1 MTSEIFFLII
11 IVIVAFLYASVGH
24 GGASGYLALMVLF
37 GVNAIEMKPSAL
49 VLNIFVS
56 AISFYHFYKNGF
68 FKFKLLMPFI
78 VTSIPLSFLGAK
90 IHIDAHIYK
99 IILAICLFIAI
110 IRLVGFTGK
119 TDEKGTKPINMVA
132 ALIIGGVI
140 GFISGMIGIGGGIL
154 LSPVL
159 LLLNWA
165 TIKESA
171 AVSAAFIFLNSI
183 SGIFGA
189 FSSLN
194 QISSQ
199 IYLWALAGI
208 IGGTLGAYYG
218 SKHFNSKVLKYILS
232 IVLIF
237 ACIKLVII

>member
-78 VTSIPLSFLGAK
+78 ITSIPLSFLGAK

-99 IILAICLFIAI
+99 VILAICLFIAI
-110 IRLVGFTGK
+110 LRLVGFTGN
-119 TDEKGTKPINMVA
+119 TDEKENVPINLIA
-132 ALIIGGVI
+132 ALLIGGII

-159 LLLNWA
+159 LLLNWS

-199 IYLWALAGI
+199 IYLWAMAGI
-208 IGGTLGAYYG
+208 LGGTLGAYYG

>member
-37 GVNAIEMKPSAL
+37 GVNSSEMKPSAL

-78 VTSIPLSFLGAK
+78 ITSIPLSFLGAK
-90 IHIDAHIYK
+90 IHIDVHIYK

-110 IRLVGFTGK
+110 LRLVGFTGK
-119 TDEKGTKPINMVA
+119 TEGKETRSINLIA
-132 ALIIGGVI
+132 ALMIGGII

-189 FSSLN
+189 FASLN